1 MKEKCFDKAAQV
13 WTTTFEY
20 AWSVSFCPETLQEQL
35 SLSVCVP
42 QRSWSAEW
50 PIVYIDDVSA
60 ALYWQF
66 RRLVQFSNTPHAPT
80 FQCQTQTF
88 NAAFFLFCYYD
99 WSLMSKI
106 HVTDCVNT
114 AAWYLSSFALDLWKS
129 WTWCVLI
136 CLCALCIV
144 CRHMSVRPRS
154 VLRSHS
160 RVLEGSWRRGT
171 SASSF
176 IALVWWKW
184 DLVSQKLDCLCKA
197 EVTGRATILL
207 VHATIWK
214 LDKEVYQNWPSL
226 CCVVSAYC
234 RIGTRTLL

>member
-13 WTTTFEY
+13 WTTTFEC

-42 QRSWSAEW
+42 QRSWMCKSR
-50 PIVYIDDVSA
+50 VTYC
-60 ALYWQF
+60 LYWRCCLCRSLLTIQKACSIFQYTTCANISVSNINLLSVTASTQF
-66 RRLVQFSNTPHAPT
+66 
-80 FQCQTQTF
+80 
-88 NAAFFLFCYYD
+88 FFLFCYYD

-106 HVTDCVNT
+106 HVTDCVNA

-144 CRHMSVRPRS
+144 CSHMSVRPRS

-160 RVLEGSWRRGT
+160 CVLERSWRRGT

-176 IALVWWKW
+176 IATVRWKW
-184 DLVSQKLDCLCKA
+184 NC
-197 EVTGRATILL
+197 
-207 VHATIWK
+207 
-214 LDKEVYQNWPSL
+214 
-226 CCVVSAYC
+226 
-234 RIGTRTLL
+234 